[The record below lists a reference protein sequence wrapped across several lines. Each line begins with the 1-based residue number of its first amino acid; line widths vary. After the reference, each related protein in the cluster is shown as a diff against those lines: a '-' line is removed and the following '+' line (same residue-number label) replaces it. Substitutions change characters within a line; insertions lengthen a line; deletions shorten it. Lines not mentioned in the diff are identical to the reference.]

1 MCLRGKNRCITCN
14 TSVSTEFCDTLEK
27 LREQR
32 MLQPTFSLTGLKGKS
47 AGKEPQELSNP
58 TSGLKQGQLG
68 ALTRLL
74 RVMPSQALK
83 LARMDMEQTLWASCT
98 TDSK

>member
-1 MCLRGKNRCITCN
+1 
-14 TSVSTEFCDTLEK
+14 
-27 LREQR
+27 
-32 MLQPTFSLTGLKGKS
+32 MLQPMFSLTGLKGKS
-47 AGKEPQELSNP
+47 AGKEPQEVSSP